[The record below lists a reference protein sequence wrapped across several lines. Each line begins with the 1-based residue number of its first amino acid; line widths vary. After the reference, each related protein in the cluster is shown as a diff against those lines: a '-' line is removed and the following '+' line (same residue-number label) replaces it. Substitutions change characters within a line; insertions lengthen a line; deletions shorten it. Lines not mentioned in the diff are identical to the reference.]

1 MTHLRAVACFSTNV
15 ILKLIQRWVTL
26 CQVEKDRDKVH
37 GVLCSHILQVED
49 HHVVQLGVGGL
60 QSGYHQGSAEGGGVS
75 LGLRVLGVVPYGR
88 EEHLND
94 TFHNLQK

>member
-1 MTHLRAVACFSTNV
+1 M
-15 ILKLIQRWVTL
+15 
-26 CQVEKDRDKVH
+26 
-37 GVLCSHILQVED
+37 LCSHILQVED

-94 TFHNLQK
+94 TFHNLHSNIGRQLSLGRSHMH